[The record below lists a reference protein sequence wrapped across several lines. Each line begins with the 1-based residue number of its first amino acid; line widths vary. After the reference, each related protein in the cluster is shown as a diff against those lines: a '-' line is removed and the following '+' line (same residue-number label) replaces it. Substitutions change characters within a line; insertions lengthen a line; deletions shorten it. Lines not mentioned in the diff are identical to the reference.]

1 MANEPE
7 ARSHFPRVT
16 RRRLLTRA
24 GGAVAGMLVVGGGA
38 FGATRLSGRAKRIP
52 RLHSATSAPAGPV
65 RAFVSR
71 PDLRPPTVEITGGG
85 VAPGYLFV
93 APSAW
98 GRVQAGPLMID
109 DQGEPVWFK
118 PISAALWATNFRAD
132 RYRGKPVLTWWEG
145 TMTVRGFG
153 RGEGVIADASY
164 REIARV
170 RAGNSRHMDMHEFRL
185 TPQGTALFVCYPE
198 SVPADLSPIGGPSD
212 GNAYESIIQEVDV
225 ESGRVLL
232 EWRSLE
238 HLPLQDSYQPPAIP
252 YDYLHVNSIDVT
264 PDGNLLVSGRCTW
277 ALYKLERRTGRV
289 IWRLGGK
296 RSDFALDHG
305 ARFSWQHD
313 GQQPEQSTITL
324 FDDADAGLDSGTG
337 FSRTESQSR
346 GVILRVDERRKRVS
360 LARSYRHP
368 RPLLASAMGSMQTLP
383 DGHVLVGWGSEP
395 VASEF
400 SADGRLLADMRLGPQ
415 HDSYRAFRYPWMASP
430 TEPPA
435 IATRRDA
442 ATGRT
447 TLYASW
453 NGATAVSHWLL
464 RAGPHPSELRPVG
477 IAKRRGFETAI
488 PLGAISGYVQ
498 VGALDSSG
506 RPLASSGPIQT

>member
-1 MANEPE
+1 MVNERD
-7 ARSHFPRVT
+7 AGRGASRLT
-16 RRRLLTRA
+16 RRRLLTRG
-24 GGAVAGMLVVGGGA
+24 GGAVAGMLVLGGGA
-38 FGATRLSGRAKRIP
+38 FGATRLSGRAKPIP
-52 RLHSATSAPAGPV
+52 KLRSFASASRGPA
-65 RAFVSR
+65 REFVSR
-71 PDLRPPTVEITGGG
+71 PDLRPPTVGITDGG

-109 DQGEPVWFK
+109 NQGEPVWFK
-118 PISAALWATNFRAD
+118 PISSSLWSTNFRAD
-132 RYRGKPVLTWWEG
+132 RYRGEPVLTWWEG
-145 TMTVRGFG
+145 KMTVRGFG

-170 RAGNSRHMDMHEFRL
+170 RAGNGRHMDMHEFRL

-198 SVPADLSPIGGPSD
+198 SVPADLSSIGGPSD
-212 GNAYESIIQEVDV
+212 GKVYETIMQEVDV
-225 ESGRVLL
+225 QSGRVLL

-252 YDYLHVNSIDVT
+252 YDYLHGNSVDVT

-277 ALYKLERRTGRV
+277 ALYKLERRTGAV

-296 RSDFALDHG
+296 RSDFALEDG

-313 GQQPEQSTITL
+313 ARQPSDSTITL
-324 FDDADAGLDSGTG
+324 FDDASAGLDSGTG

-360 LARSYRHP
+360 LAQSYRHP
-368 RPLLASAMGSMQTLP
+368 RPLVANAMGSMQTLP
-383 DGHVLVGWGSEP
+383 DGHALVGWGSKP

-400 SADGRLLADMRLGPQ
+400 AADGRLLADVRLGAN
-415 HDSYRAFRYPWMASP
+415 HDSYRAFRYPWVARP
-430 TEPPA
+430 TDPPA
-435 IATRRDA
+435 IATRREA
-442 ATGRT
+442 ATDRR

-464 RAGPHPSELRPVG
+464 RAGLRPSELRSVG
-477 IAKRRGFETAI
+477 VAKRRGFETVI
-488 PLGAISGYVQ
+488 PLGTANGYVQ
-498 VGALDSSG
+498 VRALDSSG
-506 RPLASSGPIQT
+506 RPLASSAAIQI